1 MKRFTLPMITL
12 LVGLFL
18 IPLDAEARRFGG
30 GMSGGQSYA
39 TPQRQAPAPAQQR
52 QQQQR
57 QDGAQQNQTAR
68 PGMGGMMG
76 GLLAGGLL
84 AALFMGGAF
93 EGIQLMDILL
103 MALLGFLAFKVIK
116 GFMKPSNTHREAYAA
131 GNSAPSAF
139 TPQSADLSRSGFMP
153 QPPVSGLA
161 SGYMAAPMELPSW
174 FDKDAFIEGA
184 SQHFTHLQRVWDS
197 QDWDEIATYTSDE
210 MLSLLKQERAG
221 LAHDQ
226 HTEVVSVMAE
236 LVNFIDNRDHVVASV
251 NFYGWLRE
259 DEGGETT
266 EFSEIWHLKREMGE
280 QPGNWMIVGIEQS
293 A

>member
-1 MKRFTLPMITL
+1 MRRFTLPVITL
-12 LVGLFL
+12 LIGLFL
-18 IPLDAEARRFGG
+18 LPLEAEARRFGG

-57 QDGAQQNQTAR
+57 QDGAQANQAAR
-68 PGMGGMMG
+68 PGMGGLMG

-103 MALLGFLAFKVIK
+103 FALFGFLIFKLIK
-116 GFMKPSNTHREAYAA
+116 GFRSQPANARAAYA
-131 GNSAPSAF
+131 GSGESGAF
-139 TPQSADLSRSGFMP
+139 KTQHADLSRSGFMP

-161 SGYMAAPMELPSW
+161 SGYMAQPLSFPEW
-174 FDKDAFIEGA
+174 FDKDAFLAAAGE
-184 SQHFTHLQRVWDS
+184 HFTHLQHVWDR
-197 QDWDEIATYTSDE
+197 QDWDEIATYTSAE
-210 MLSLLKQERAG
+210 MLELLKQQRAG

-236 LVNFIDNRDHVVASV
+236 VVNFIDNQSHVIASI

-259 DEGGETT
+259 DETGETT
-266 EFSEIWHLKREMGE
+266 EFSEIWHLRRDMGE
-280 QPGNWMIVGIEQS
+280 QPGNWIIVGIEQS